1 MQRWRSRARRSRTA
15 NRASNLQETSQE
27 TSNAVAP
34 TFRAYRV
41 KSVKPYRA
49 VSAARPSAPPPYTQ
63 ARRGP
68 LLQHLAAKAKQCR
81 GPSAGLCRHHAG
93 GFDQRAGFHQPAKI
107 LLVKMPSRDRFH
119 GPLQLSKCE
128 FGRQKF
134 KYHRTVFQ
142 FGAQPRNRGR
152 QYSPVVEA
160 HRYAKRGNGS
170 ARQCRGASVASR
182 FLDQSRFVKQLIT
195 VEHALLVPMRA
206 LGAEIQPDAI
216 LAAECTCRVGL
227 LGLLS
232 PVRQFGKDVA
242 LDHAGPRFPPV
253 FPWEVAIPGLKSGA
267 KRPLRVVGRTRKREI
282 ADRGDMGIGV
292 AGLRVPAAVAECIE
306 LLDVTQPQSRL
317 FFHPG
322 AQADLEGAVR
332 NRVER
337 AERESGEPV
346 AVAARCGEYQ
356 RLVAFD
362 RNDGRGEAD
371 FDRRQKFFV
380 HLAPIADISRDR
392 GETAG
397 LRSSG
402 CPDPFRR
409 GRAASA
415 HLAPKPGP
423 PGSRS
428 TGSATRSG
436 RRRESVVRSRF
447 RRDAD

>member
-1 MQRWRSRARRSRTA
+1 MQRWRSRARRSRAA
-15 NRASNLQETSQE
+15 NRTSNLQETS
-27 TSNAVAP
+27 NVIAP

-41 KSVKPYRA
+41 KSFKPSQA
-49 VSAARPSAPPPYTQ
+49 VSAVRPSAPPPHAQ

-68 LLQHLAAKAKQCR
+68 LLQHLAAEAKQCSR
-81 GPSAGLCRHHAG
+81 PSTGLCRHHAG
-93 GFDQRAGFHQPAKI
+93 GFDQRAGFHQPAQI
-107 LLVKMPSRDRFH
+107 LFVEMTPRDRFH
-119 GPLQLSKCE
+119 GPLQLGKCE

-160 HRYAKRGNGS
+160 HRYAKRWNGS

-206 LGAEIQPDAI
+206 LGAKIQPDAI
-216 LAAECTCRVGL
+216 LAAECACRVGL

-242 LDHAGPRFPPV
+242 LDHAGPRLPPV
-253 FPWEVAIPGLKSGA
+253 FPWEEAIPGLKGRA
-267 KRPLRVVGRTRKREI
+267 GCPLRVVGRTRKREI

-292 AGLRVPAAVAECIE
+292 AGLRVPAAVAEGIE
-306 LLDVTQPQSRL
+306 LLDVTQPQSGL

-322 AQADLEGAVR
+322 AQADFEGAVR

-337 AERESGEPV
+337 AERKPGEPV
-346 AVAARCGEYQ
+346 AVAARCREYQ
-356 RLVAFD
+356 WLVAFD
-362 RNDGRGEAD
+362 RYDGRGEAD
-371 FDRRQKFFV
+371 FDRRQKLFV

-397 LRSSG
+397 LRSSC

-409 GRAASA
+409 ARAASA
-415 HLAPKPGP
+415 HLAPTPGP

-436 RRRESVVRSRF
+436 RRREAVVRSRF

>member
-1 MQRWRSRARRSRTA
+1 MQRWRSRARKSRTA

-34 TFRAYRV
+34 TFRAYRF
-41 KSVKPYRA
+41 KSVKPYQA
-49 VSAARPSAPPPYTQ
+49 VSAVRPSAPPPHAQ

-68 LLQHLAAKAKQCR
+68 LLQHLAAEAKQCSR
-81 GPSAGLCRHHAG
+81 PSTGLCRHHAG
-93 GFDQRAGFHQPAKI
+93 GFDQRAGFHQPAEI
-107 LLVKMPSRDRFH
+107 LLVQMPPRDRFH
-119 GPLQLSKCE
+119 GPLQLGKCE

-152 QYSPVVEA
+152 QYSPVVET

-216 LAAECTCRVGL
+216 LAAERPRRVGL

-232 PVRQFGKDVA
+232 PVRQFGKDIA
-242 LDHAGPRFPPV
+242 LDHAGRRFPPV
-253 FPWEVAIPGLKSGA
+253 FPWEVAIPGLKSRA
-267 KRPLRVVGRTRKREI
+267 RRPLRVVGRTRKREI

-292 AGLRVPAAVAECIE
+292 AGQRVPAAIAERIE

-332 NRVER
+332 NRVEW
-337 AERESGEPV
+337 AERKPGAPV
-346 AVAARCGEYQ
+346 TVAAGGGEYQ

-362 RNDGRGEAD
+362 RND
-371 FDRRQKFFV
+371 
-380 HLAPIADISRDR
+380 S
-392 GETAG
+392 
-397 LRSSG
+397 
-402 CPDPFRR
+402 
-409 GRAASA
+409 
-415 HLAPKPGP
+415 
-423 PGSRS
+423 
-428 TGSATRSG
+428 
-436 RRRESVVRSRF
+436 
-447 RRDAD
+447 